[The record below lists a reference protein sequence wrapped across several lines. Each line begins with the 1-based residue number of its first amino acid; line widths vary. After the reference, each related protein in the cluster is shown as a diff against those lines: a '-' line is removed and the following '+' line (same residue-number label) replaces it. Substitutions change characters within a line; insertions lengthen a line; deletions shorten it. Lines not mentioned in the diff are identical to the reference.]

1 MTAAIEREF
10 VVANELGF
18 HARPAGEFVREA
30 SRFEAEVE
38 VSRGDEWVSAQSVLS
53 LLSLAASQGTTLR
66 LRASGP
72 DAERAVATLGALIE
86 RQHPPD

>member
-1 MTAAIEREF
+1 VTAAIEREF

-18 HARPAGEFVREA
+18 HARPAGEFVRAA

-72 DAERAVATLGALIE
+72 DAEQAVAILGALIE
-86 RQHPPD
+86 RQHAPD

>member
-1 MTAAIEREF
+1 VTAAIEREF

-18 HARPAGEFVREA
+18 HARPAGEFVRAA

-38 VSRGDEWVSAQSVLS
+38 VSRGDEWVSALSVLS
-53 LLSLAASQGTTLR
+53 LLSLAASQGTKLR

-72 DAERAVATLGALIE
+72 DAEQAVAILGALIE
-86 RQHPPD
+86 RQNAPD